1 MQPVRLHT
9 AVEAYLQVF
18 LIISQP
24 DGKATKQSEPKLA
37 TGTVQVPEAP
47 CCSGVPPFLAES

>member
-1 MQPVRLHT
+1 MQSIRLHT
-9 AVEAYLQVF
+9 AVEAHLQVF
-18 LIISQP
+18 LMISQP

-37 TGTVQVPEAP
+37 TGTLHVPEAP